1 MRTIEIDNDCLLQFD
16 DIVKEENRISFS
28 ISVILRRKR
37 TDTDI
42 QFKTDSY
49 IDIDEWQQKSEEL
62 LSEHKL
68 ELENFSFHADLK
80 QKIRKQNY
88 FELSSNINK
97 SRIKFLVESECIFG
111 REFYDEISDVILYQ
125 RYNCDTPPCPNRKDG
140 LIHVRLKLVKAYTD
154 GRCDLQLEVYSES
167 FRIVRIFDDDIV
179 GARYTSDQI
188 RQFNAK
194 RLDKFDI
201 VGEFL
206 NIDFMWSRGEKIA
219 EGSIEDFTWPGPNEL
234 VLDGCVDIEME
245 NVDWDNLPLAPATY
259 IPAPEFNINHP

>member
-125 RYNCDTPPCPNRKDG
+125 RYNCDTPPM
-140 LIHVRLKLVKAYTD
+140 
-154 GRCDLQLEVYSES
+154 S
-167 FRIVRIFDDDIV
+167 
-179 GARYTSDQI
+179 
-188 RQFNAK
+188 
-194 RLDKFDI
+194 
-201 VGEFL
+201 
-206 NIDFMWSRGEKIA
+206 
-219 EGSIEDFTWPGPNEL
+219 
-234 VLDGCVDIEME
+234 
-245 NVDWDNLPLAPATY
+245 
-259 IPAPEFNINHP
+259 